1 MDKKTIGLRLKSLVL
16 SEGITQKEFAKR
28 VNFSDKYI
36 SDIIRGRTA
45 PSLILLERIKSVF
58 NVSMDW
64 LLTGKGPPTKGLGE
78 SLLREG
84 PEGYGEISD
93 TSPRYISTD
102 TYRDTVRGVSAGE
115 DLITLP
121 ILSHEE
127 ALQLAE
133 GHTKPVVDVVRPD
146 TPYCTLYKKWL
157 SSPKDTV
164 CIRVLGNS
172 MEPILKDGSIV
183 AINTSL
189 REPTALVGQL
199 CAIKVKDV
207 GAYRDTPKGAYHD
220 MPSLSIRR
228 LRTCEP
234 YLVFMPQ
241 KEGHPVYCFSPQEP
255 NPIIGRVEGA
265 WTRF

>member
-1 MDKKTIGLRLKSLVL
+1 MRLKSLVL

-78 SLLREG
+78 PLLREG
-84 PEGYGEISD
+84 PEGYGEVSD
-93 TSPRYISTD
+93 TSPRYTSTN
-102 TYRDTVRGVSAGE
+102 TYKKMAREVSTRE

-172 MEPILKDGSIV
+172 MEPILNDGSIV
-183 AINTSL
+183 
-189 REPTALVGQL
+189 
-199 CAIKVKDV
+199 AIKVKDV

-234 YLVFMPQ
+234 YLVFMPE
-241 KEGHPVYCFSPQEP
+241 KEGRPVYCFSPQDP